1 MYQKLLERTIAIVGL
16 GALALTSIVA
26 TPAQAQSAASA
37 AQCTLDD
44 HCYGVVYW
52 GVADISAVEFEL
64 GVYQMQVNNPGN
76 NFATAEAWVGF
87 DAIPYD
93 PNNYWVE
100 MGITRGAS
108 VCGTGLVWFTASQ
121 LPGHGYVERCHGA
134 ATLSNTKH
142 LVRIQEATNGT
153 WDMYRDGVSVTRYTG
168 APSTTENAQIGIESA
183 ANSNVVSMTGGK
195 LRYRTAAASPV
206 WKNGWASPS
215 YPSYDDAGGTPCYSL
230 WVSQPNDM
238 RARCNLPQTAAAS
251 TEAAPA
257 ATSALQQAQR
267 IAALAGDPSPS
278 AVTVA
283 DSTPKAATAQLGT
296 AVDNAS
302 TVTIVKLR
310 GKFTGLAFPRP
321 QGTAAPTGDALTVV
335 LDKETGTVLTTQLT
349 TNLPG

>member
-1 MYQKLLERTIAIVGL
+1 MLERAIAIVGL
-16 GALALTSIVA
+16 GALALTSMVA
-26 TPAQAQSAASA
+26 TPAQAQSA

-52 GVADISAVEFEL
+52 PVADISAVEFEL
-64 GVYQMQVNNPGN
+64 GVYQMQVNNPGS
-76 NFATAEAWVGF
+76 NFATAEGWVLF
-87 DAIPYD
+87 DPVPYD

-108 VCGTGLVWFTASQ
+108 VCGTGLVWFTASL
-121 LPGHGYVERCHGA
+121 LPGKGYVERCHGA
-134 ATLSNTKH
+134 AALSNTKH

-168 APSTTENAQIGIESA
+168 APSTTAAAEIGIESGA
-183 ANSNVVSMTGGK
+183 DGNVVSMTGGK

-215 YPSYDDAGGTPCYSL
+215 YPSYDDPDSTPCYAL

-238 RARCNLPQTAAAS
+238 RARCNLPQTTATS

-257 ATSALQQAQR
+257 AMSALQQAQR
-267 IAALAGDPSPS
+267 IATLAGDPS
-278 AVTVA
+278 AGVVTMA

-302 TVTIVKLR
+302 TVTIVTMT
-310 GKFTGLAFPRP
+310 GNFTGRAFPRP
-321 QGTAAPTGDALTVV
+321 QGTAAPTGNALTVV
-335 LDKETGTVLTTQLT
+335 LDKQTGAVLTTQLT